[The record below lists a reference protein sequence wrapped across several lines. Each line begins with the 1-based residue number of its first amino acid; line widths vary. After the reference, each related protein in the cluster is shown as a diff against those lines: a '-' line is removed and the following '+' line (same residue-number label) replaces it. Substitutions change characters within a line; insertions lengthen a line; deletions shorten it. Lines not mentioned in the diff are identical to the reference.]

1 MPFYSFS
8 HPNTGEII
16 DICFKMSDNKIY
28 IDKNGVEWDRVI
40 TVPNM
45 MMDSRIDPHSQKAF
59 LDKTKKGG
67 GTLGDL
73 FDLSKELSDK
83 RGGTKNDPI
92 KKDYAK
98 DWKARRGKNK

>member
-8 HPNTGEII
+8 HPDTEEVI
-16 DICFKMSDNKIY
+16 DIWFKMSDDKIY
-28 IDKNGVEWDRVI
+28 IDKNGVEWSRII

-45 MMDSRIDPHSQKAF
+45 MMDSRIDPHSKKAF
-59 LDKTKKGG
+59 LDKTKKS

-73 FDLSKELSDK
+73 FDLSKELSEK
-83 RGGTKNDPI
+83 RGGTKNDPV

-98 DWKARRGKNK
+98 DWNKRRGKNK